1 MSEKKIRITKANR
14 FEDIKA
20 LLTGEATTYG
30 TTTEDAI
37 KFIDHELE
45 LLANKNKSDGEKKQT
60 ATQKENEGYKAIIID
75 FLTTSGNPDGMTCT
89 EIGKAIPALSDFNN
103 QKVAALLTQLKRAG
117 KVEAVTGKG
126 GKTLFKLA

>member
-20 LLTGEATTYG
+20 LLTDQPVTYG
-30 TTTEDAI
+30 TTIEDAL
-37 KFIDHELE
+37 KVLNHELE
-45 LLANKNKSDGEKKQT
+45 LLANKNKSGDKKQT
-60 ATQKENEGYKAIIID
+60 AVQKENEGYKTLILD
-75 FLTTSGNPDGMTCT
+75 FLTATDNPDGMTCT

-103 QKVAALLTQLKRAG
+103 QKIAALLTQLKRAG
-117 KVEAVTGKG
+117 KVEAVTGKS